1 MIKDELIEKGLET
14 LDDSVY
20 SRGEQE
26 ADRTARHLADMK
38 SDNPLA
44 KMIRPLM
51 ALVVLSVWVS
61 LQVYSIWK
69 PDINV
74 GSADAALMVVMGF
87 YFVARS
93 FEKINSK
100 KTAAKIHQDRI
111 SNRHQRKMER
121 RNKH

>member
-1 MIKDELIEKGLET
+1 MNKEELIGKGLET
-14 LDDSVY
+14 FDEAVY

-44 KMIRPLM
+44 KMIRPVM
-51 ALVVLSVWVS
+51 ALSILIVWIC
-61 LQVYSIWK
+61 LQIYSIWK
-69 PDINV
+69 PEINIS
-74 GSADAALMVVMGF
+74 SADAALMVVMGF

-111 SNRHQRKMER
+111 SNRHERRMER
-121 RNKH
+121 KNKH